1 MAPPKATSKA
11 AAAPAEP
18 TSELPMPTLVQRAVR
33 ALTDPEYA
41 GLVMLLILLGELVLN
56 IAMVLKVPCMA
67 VPTRRGD

>member
-1 MAPPKATSKA
+1 
-11 AAAPAEP
+11 
-18 TSELPMPTLVQRAVR
+18 MPTLVQRAVR

-67 VPTRRGD
+67 VPTRRGA